1 MKKGDIQPTFGVG
14 SSGGRIG
21 YVQYKLYTGHQSV
34 TGCLSSLPGTRTDPV
49 PGRVLPAHAVSHL
62 GFARSSA
69 GLLAY
74 SSRFFSNPAS
84 STSVG
89 TQSQPNH
96 QLTRLPAAAS
106 APASSNGIASLIG
119 INGRLLIHW
128 HRLLAGLLA
137 RSPRLLYNLASSFD
151 FRRYAVA
158 AKPPTGTNS
167 DYSHLLARCPRL
179 LSNLASSIGDR
190 V

>member
-21 YVQYKLYTGHQSV
+21 YVQYKGTNR
-34 TGCLSSLPGTRTDPV
+34 LPDVSRVYPELEPTRYPV
-49 PGRVLPAHAVSHL
+49 GYCRLIGAPL
-62 GFARSSA
+62 
-69 GLLAY
+69 
-74 SSRFFSNPAS
+74 

-137 RSPRLLYNLASSFD
+137 RSPRLLSNLASSFD

>member
-21 YVQYKLYTGHQSV
+21 YVQYKLYTGNQSV

-49 PGRVLPAHAVSHL
+49 PGRVLPAH
-62 GFARSSA
+62 R
-69 GLLAY
+69 
-74 SSRFFSNPAS
+74 

-137 RSPRLLYNLASSFD
+137 RSPRLLSNLANSFD

-167 DYSHLLARCPRL
+167 VYSHLLARSPRL

>member
-1 MKKGDIQPTFGVG
+1 M
-14 SSGGRIG
+14 
-21 YVQYKLYTGHQSV
+21 
-34 TGCLSSLPGTRTDPV
+34 SLESTRNSNRPGTRSGTA
-49 PGRVLPAHAVSHL
+49 GSSAVSYL

-69 GLLAY
+69 GLLAR
-74 SSRFFSNPAS
+74 SSRFYSNLAS

-137 RSPRLLYNLASSFD
+137 RSPRLLSNLANSFD

-167 DYSHLLARCPRL
+167 IRWMDPNQPRPRAL
-179 LSNLASSIGDR
+179 QGQ
-190 V
+190 